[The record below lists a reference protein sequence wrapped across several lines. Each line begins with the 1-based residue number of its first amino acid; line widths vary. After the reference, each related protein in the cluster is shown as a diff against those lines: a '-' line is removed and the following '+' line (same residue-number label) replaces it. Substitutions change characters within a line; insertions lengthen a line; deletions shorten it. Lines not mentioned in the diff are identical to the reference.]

1 MTMFHLFSLKEFIG
15 DFILYIRTMI
25 KISYYKLTCAVS
37 VFSHANSELFKK
49 SVALNQECKNSQKIA
64 AAFLKNLL
72 VCH

>member
-49 SVALNQECKNSQKIA
+49 
-64 AAFLKNLL
+64 
-72 VCH
+72 

>member
-25 KISYYKLTCAVS
+25 KISYCAVS